1 MSQVDFSD
9 NELLELLDD
18 NLDKKSLQ
26 PPESSKIV
34 EKSRNIHINPYSQNA
49 LENLVKYENIVEDVV
64 SHPIA
69 HKLNYDNLQTYIYP
83 SNLEVRDYQF
93 DIVKKALFSNLLCAL
108 PTGLGKTFIASTV
121 MLNYFRWTIDAKII
135 FMAPTRPLVAQ
146 QIKACYGIT
155 GIPPEQTAILLDKTK
170 RNRAEIWKE
179 KRVFFTTPQVVEN
192 DLSGGLLDPR
202 QVVCLV
208 VDEAHRARGNYS
220 YTKVV
225 QFIKRFNTSFRV
237 LALSATPSADI
248 EGVQQIIDN
257 LMISKVEV
265 RTESSPDTAKYMKT
279 KQVEK
284 VDCEVNENIRTITG
298 YICEA
303 ILPVL
308 RKANEA
314 GIYDITDPARINS
327 FQALEKSRK
336 VVANPSLSEGIKWT
350 YYFILQLLGEVG
362 QFLRRLNVY
371 GIKTFYSFFT
381 EKYVTFTTKYDNK
394 KSTNKL
400 TASFYYH
407 NTIKQMDKFCKK
419 LIEENEAKSRIEG
432 TIEGVYSHPKL
443 EYLISELE
451 LFFSRTGAGNSKV
464 IIFTEFRESALEIV
478 KVVENANKV
487 IHNPSLG
494 DHPFRPHI
502 FIGQAKEKDRFD
514 KTKYLKS
521 IAPKKRGKKRKQ
533 DDIEVGDG
541 DGDNEA
547 KDVKGE
553 RRSKKER
560 PTDRIGSSE
569 DAQARGMNQA
579 LQKELLQKFKS
590 GIYNVLVATSIGEE
604 GLDIGEVDLI
614 VCYDSTSSPIKNI
627 QRMGRTG
634 RKREGKVVLLLSG
647 NERTKFEKAMDNY
660 EWIQRQ
666 IEIGNAI
673 KFYISERIIPDKYEP
688 YVEKMLIE
696 IPKEN
701 EEILE
706 GGEGDDEFL
715 KKVTKI
721 SNKKKNVKESGPKQQ
736 KLEKIFFMPN
746 NVETGFKKASKL
758 VKKVSDF
765 ETKEDYAQDS
775 KLHILHDL
783 SDEDE
788 SDFPEN
794 EIDELTPDA
803 LFGSTNSSK
812 TLSSSIKPLDQ
823 SSQTKASTITVKNE
837 ENKENY
843 FVLPSDSDFDS
854 DEDIP
859 MMRQYEKKAKTS
871 SLISGTA
878 LTKDGSNLQNKN
890 GELHCREK
898 ETAVYP
904 QANTSSESI
913 SVSRNLGSSIS
924 SSPLI
929 RKREHTIPEKLK
941 TKNKKVSIISQ
952 IKRAANLDPVISRD
966 FRDKDGF
973 LSEKQ
978 EEEFVLCCFDS
989 SFTGLNTHT
998 VTDPVISIQRG
1009 LVEGHI
1015 GHSEKSYN
1023 MINFLTLARSDA
1035 DMKELEDSLHE
1046 FHERNQIFKFNDE
1059 YRLYSTLIVS
1069 EDEDSS

>member
-1 MSQVDFSD
+1 MSQNDFSDD

-18 NLDKKSLQ
+18 DLDKKSLE
-26 PPESSKIV
+26 PPQSSKLVKIN
-34 EKSRNIHINPYSQNA
+34 RNIHINPHAQNA
-49 LENLVKYENIVEDVV
+49 LENLVQYENIVEDVV

-93 DIVKKALFSNLLCAL
+93 DIVKKALFNNLLCAL

-121 MLNYFRWTIDAKII
+121 MLNYFRWTTEAKII

-192 DLSGGLLDPR
+192 DLSGGLLDPK
-202 QVVCLV
+202 QIVCLI
-208 VDEAHRARGNYS
+208 VDEAHRAKGNYS

-314 GIYDITDPARINS
+314 GIYDITDPARINA

-443 EYLISELE
+443 EYLVSELE
-451 LFFSRTGAGNSKV
+451 MFFSRSDAGDSKV

-487 IHNPSLG
+487 IHNPELG

-533 DDIEVGDG
+533 DDIEVGDE
-541 DGDNEA
+541 DGDNDA
-547 KDVKGE
+547 AGTKGK
-553 RRSKKER
+553 RGPKKER

-579 LQKELLQKFKS
+579 LQKELLHNFKS
-590 GIYNVLVATSIGEE
+590 GKYNVLVATSIGEE

-634 RKREGKVVLLLSG
+634 RKRDGKVILLLSG

-736 KLEKIFFMPN
+736 KLEKMFFIPN

-765 ETKEDYAQDS
+765 KIAEDNVQDP
-775 KLHILHDL
+775 KKQILSDF
-783 SDEDE
+783 SDEDDN
-788 SDFPEN
+788 DF
-794 EIDELTPDA
+794 DELTPDA
-803 LFGSTNSSK
+803 LFGSSISNK
-812 TLSSSIKPLDQ
+812 NVSSSIKPLDQ
-823 SSQTKASTITVKNE
+823 SSQMKASTIAIQKE
-837 ENKENY
+837 DDKENY
-843 FVLPSDSDFDS
+843 IVLPSDSDFDS
-854 DEDIP
+854 DDDIP
-859 MMRQYEKKAKTS
+859 MMRKYEKKNSNAISGKTS
-871 SLISGTA
+871 INDELVI
-878 LTKDGSNLQNKN
+878 QIKN
-890 GELHCREK
+890 AKRPSREK
-898 ETAVYP
+898 ETTLHA
-904 QANTSSESI
+904 QADTSSESI
-913 SVSRNLGSSIS
+913 SVSRNLGSGIN

-929 RKREHTIPEKLK
+929 KKREHVIQDKLK
-941 TKNKKVSIISQ
+941 ANIKKVSIISQ
-952 IKRAANLDPVISRD
+952 IKRACNLDPVISGE
-966 FRDKDGF
+966 FKDKDGF

-998 VTDPVISIQRG
+998 VNDPVISIQRG

-1023 MINFLTLARSDA
+1023 MINFLDMARSDTEIN
-1035 DMKELEDSLHE
+1035 KLENSLQE

-1069 EDEDSS
+1069 EDEDKL

>member
-1 MSQVDFSD
+1 MSQNDFSDD

-18 NLDKKSLQ
+18 DLDKKSLE
-26 PPESSKIV
+26 PPQSSKLVKIN
-34 EKSRNIHINPYSQNA
+34 RNIHINHHAQNA
-49 LENLVKYENIVEDVV
+49 LENLVQYENIVEDVV

-93 DIVKKALFSNLLCAL
+93 DIVKKALFNNLLCAL

-121 MLNYFRWTIDAKII
+121 MLNYFRWTTEAKII

-192 DLSGGLLDPR
+192 DLSGGLLDPK
-202 QVVCLV
+202 QIVCLI
-208 VDEAHRARGNYS
+208 VDEAHRAKGNYS

-314 GIYDITDPARINS
+314 GIYDITDPARINA

-443 EYLISELE
+443 EYLVSELE
-451 LFFSRTGAGNSKV
+451 MFFSRSDAGDSKV
-464 IIFTEFRESALEIV
+464 IIFTEFRESALEVV

-487 IHNPSLG
+487 INNPELG

-533 DDIEVGDG
+533 DDIEVDDE
-541 DGDNEA
+541 DGDNDA
-547 KDVKGE
+547 AGTKGK
-553 RRSKKER
+553 RGPKKER

-579 LQKELLQKFKS
+579 LQKELLHNFKS
-590 GIYNVLVATSIGEE
+590 GKYNVLVATSIGEE

-634 RKREGKVVLLLSG
+634 RKRDGKVILLLSG

-736 KLEKIFFMPN
+736 KLEKMFFIPN

-758 VKKVSDF
+758 VKKISDF
-765 ETKEDYAQDS
+765 KIAEDNVQDP
-775 KLHILHDL
+775 KKQILPDF
-783 SDEDE
+783 SDEDDN
-788 SDFPEN
+788 DF
-794 EIDELTPDA
+794 DELTPDA
-803 LFGSTNSSK
+803 LFGSSISNK
-812 TLSSSIKPLDQ
+812 NVSSSIKPLDQ
-823 SSQTKASTITVKNE
+823 SSQMKASTIAIQKE
-837 ENKENY
+837 DDKENY
-843 FVLPSDSDFDS
+843 IVLPSDSDFDS
-854 DEDIP
+854 DDDIP
-859 MMRQYEKKAKTS
+859 MMRKYEKKNSNAISGKTS
-871 SLISGTA
+871 INDELVI
-878 LTKDGSNLQNKN
+878 QIKN
-890 GELHCREK
+890 AKVPSREK
-898 ETAVYP
+898 ETTLHA
-904 QANTSSESI
+904 QADTSSESI
-913 SVSRNLGSSIS
+913 SVSRNLGSGIN

-929 RKREHTIPEKLK
+929 KKREHVIQDKLK
-941 TKNKKVSIISQ
+941 ANIKKVSIISQ
-952 IKRAANLDPVISRD
+952 IKRACNLDPVISGE
-966 FRDKDGF
+966 FKDKDGF

-998 VTDPVISIQRG
+998 VNDPVISIQRG

-1023 MINFLTLARSDA
+1023 MINFLDMARSDTEIN
-1035 DMKELEDSLHE
+1035 KLENSLQE

-1069 EDEDSS
+1069 EDEDNL

>member
-1 MSQVDFSD
+1 MSQNDFSDD

-18 NLDKKSLQ
+18 DLDKKSLE
-26 PPESSKIV
+26 PPQSSKLVKIN
-34 EKSRNIHINPYSQNA
+34 RNIHINPHAQNA
-49 LENLVKYENIVEDVV
+49 LENLVQYENIVEDVV

-93 DIVKKALFSNLLCAL
+93 DIVKKALFNNLLCAL

-121 MLNYFRWTIDAKII
+121 MLNYFRWTTEAKII

-192 DLSGGLLDPR
+192 DLSGGLLDPK
-202 QVVCLV
+202 QIVCLI
-208 VDEAHRARGNYS
+208 VDEAHRAKGNYS

-314 GIYDITDPARINS
+314 GIYDITDPARINA

-443 EYLISELE
+443 EYLVSELE
-451 LFFSRTGAGNSKV
+451 MFFSRSDAGDSKV

-487 IHNPSLG
+487 IHNPELG

-533 DDIEVGDG
+533 DDIEVGDE
-541 DGDNEA
+541 DGDNDA
-547 KDVKGE
+547 AGTKGK
-553 RRSKKER
+553 RGPKKER

-579 LQKELLQKFKS
+579 LQKELLHNFKS
-590 GIYNVLVATSIGEE
+590 GKYNVLVATSIGEE

-634 RKREGKVVLLLSG
+634 RKRDGKVILLLSG

-736 KLEKIFFMPN
+736 KLEKMFFIPN

-758 VKKVSDF
+758 VKRVSDF
-765 ETKEDYAQDS
+765 KIAEDNVQDP
-775 KLHILHDL
+775 KKQILPDF
-783 SDEDE
+783 SDEDDN
-788 SDFPEN
+788 DF
-794 EIDELTPDA
+794 DELTPDA
-803 LFGSTNSSK
+803 LFGSSISNK
-812 TLSSSIKPLDQ
+812 NVSSSIKPLDQ
-823 SSQTKASTITVKNE
+823 SSQMKASTIAIQKE
-837 ENKENY
+837 DDKENY
-843 FVLPSDSDFDS
+843 IVLPSDSDFDS
-854 DEDIP
+854 DDDIP
-859 MMRQYEKKAKTS
+859 MMRKYEKNNSNAISGKTS
-871 SLISGTA
+871 INDELVI
-878 LTKDGSNLQNKN
+878 QIKN
-890 GELHCREK
+890 AKVPSREK
-898 ETAVYP
+898 ETTLHA
-904 QANTSSESI
+904 QADTSSESI
-913 SVSRNLGSSIS
+913 SVSRNLGSGIN

-929 RKREHTIPEKLK
+929 KKREHVIQDKLK
-941 TKNKKVSIISQ
+941 ANIKKVSIISQ
-952 IKRAANLDPVISRD
+952 IKRACNLDPVISGE
-966 FRDKDGF
+966 FKDKDGF

-998 VTDPVISIQRG
+998 VNDPVISIQRG

-1023 MINFLTLARSDA
+1023 MINFLDMARSDTEIN
-1035 DMKELEDSLHE
+1035 KLENSLQK

-1069 EDEDSS
+1069 EDEDKL

>member
-1 MSQVDFSD
+1 MSQNDFSDD

-18 NLDKKSLQ
+18 DLDKKSLE
-26 PPESSKIV
+26 PPQSSKLVKIN
-34 EKSRNIHINPYSQNA
+34 RNIHINPHAQNA
-49 LENLVKYENIVEDVV
+49 LENLVQYENIVEDVV

-93 DIVKKALFSNLLCAL
+93 DIVKKALFNNLLCAL

-121 MLNYFRWTIDAKII
+121 MLNYFRWTTEAKII

-192 DLSGGLLDPR
+192 DLSGGLLDPK
-202 QVVCLV
+202 QIVCLI
-208 VDEAHRARGNYS
+208 VDEAHRAKGNYS

-314 GIYDITDPARINS
+314 GIYDITDPARINA

-443 EYLISELE
+443 EYLVSELE
-451 LFFSRTGAGNSKV
+451 MFFSRSDAGDSKV

-487 IHNPSLG
+487 IHNPELG

-533 DDIEVGDG
+533 DDIEVGDE
-541 DGDNEA
+541 DGDNDA
-547 KDVKGE
+547 AGTKGK
-553 RRSKKER
+553 RGPKKER

-579 LQKELLQKFKS
+579 LQKELLHNFKS
-590 GIYNVLVATSIGEE
+590 GKYNVLVATSIGEE

-634 RKREGKVVLLLSG
+634 RKRDGKVILLLSG

-736 KLEKIFFMPN
+736 KLEKMFFIPN

-765 ETKEDYAQDS
+765 KIAEDNVQDP
-775 KLHILHDL
+775 KKQILPDF
-783 SDEDE
+783 SDEDDN
-788 SDFPEN
+788 DF
-794 EIDELTPDA
+794 DELTPDA
-803 LFGSTNSSK
+803 LFGSSISNK
-812 TLSSSIKPLDQ
+812 NVSSSIKPLDQ
-823 SSQTKASTITVKNE
+823 SSQMKASTIAIQKE
-837 ENKENY
+837 DDKENY
-843 FVLPSDSDFDS
+843 IVLPSDSDFDS
-854 DEDIP
+854 DDDIP
-859 MMRQYEKKAKTS
+859 MMRKYEKKNSNAISGKTS
-871 SLISGTA
+871 INDELVI
-878 LTKDGSNLQNKN
+878 QIKN
-890 GELHCREK
+890 AKRPSREK
-898 ETAVYP
+898 ETTLHA
-904 QANTSSESI
+904 QADTSSESI
-913 SVSRNLGSSIS
+913 SVSRNLGSGIN

-929 RKREHTIPEKLK
+929 KKREHVIQDKLK
-941 TKNKKVSIISQ
+941 ANIKKVSIISQ
-952 IKRAANLDPVISRD
+952 IKRACNLDPVISGE
-966 FRDKDGF
+966 FKDKDGF

-998 VTDPVISIQRG
+998 VNDPVISIQRG

-1023 MINFLTLARSDA
+1023 MINFLDMARSDTEIN
-1035 DMKELEDSLHE
+1035 KLENSLQE

-1069 EDEDSS
+1069 EDEDKL

>member
-1 MSQVDFSD
+1 MSQNDFSDD

-18 NLDKKSLQ
+18 DLDKKSLE
-26 PPESSKIV
+26 PPQSSKLVKIN
-34 EKSRNIHINPYSQNA
+34 RNIHINPHAQNA
-49 LENLVKYENIVEDVV
+49 LENLVQYENIVEDVV

-93 DIVKKALFSNLLCAL
+93 DIVKKALFNNLLCAL

-121 MLNYFRWTIDAKII
+121 MLNYFRWTTEAKII

-192 DLSGGLLDPR
+192 DLSGGLLDPK
-202 QVVCLV
+202 QIVCLI
-208 VDEAHRARGNYS
+208 VDEAHRAKGNYS

-314 GIYDITDPARINS
+314 GIYDITDPARINA

-443 EYLISELE
+443 EYLVSELE
-451 LFFSRTGAGNSKV
+451 MFFSRSDAGDSKV

-487 IHNPSLG
+487 IHNPELG

-533 DDIEVGDG
+533 DDIEVGDE
-541 DGDNEA
+541 DEDNDA
-547 KDVKGE
+547 AGTKGK
-553 RRSKKER
+553 RGPKKER

-579 LQKELLQKFKS
+579 LQKELLHNFKS
-590 GIYNVLVATSIGEE
+590 GKYNVLVATSIGEE

-634 RKREGKVVLLLSG
+634 RKRDGKVILLLSG

-736 KLEKIFFMPN
+736 KLEKMFFIPN

-765 ETKEDYAQDS
+765 KIAEDNVQDP
-775 KLHILHDL
+775 KKQILPDF
-783 SDEDE
+783 SDEDDN
-788 SDFPEN
+788 DF
-794 EIDELTPDA
+794 DELTPDA
-803 LFGSTNSSK
+803 LFGSSISNK
-812 TLSSSIKPLDQ
+812 NVSSSIKPLDQ
-823 SSQTKASTITVKNE
+823 SSQMKASTIAIQKE
-837 ENKENY
+837 DDKENY
-843 FVLPSDSDFDS
+843 IVLPSDSDFDS
-854 DEDIP
+854 DDDIP
-859 MMRQYEKKAKTS
+859 MMRKYEKKNSNAISGKTS
-871 SLISGTA
+871 INDELVI
-878 LTKDGSNLQNKN
+878 QIKN
-890 GELHCREK
+890 AKRPSREK
-898 ETAVYP
+898 ETTLHA
-904 QANTSSESI
+904 QADTSSESI
-913 SVSRNLGSSIS
+913 SVSRNLGSGIN

-929 RKREHTIPEKLK
+929 KKREHVIQDKLK
-941 TKNKKVSIISQ
+941 ANIKKVSIISQ
-952 IKRAANLDPVISRD
+952 IKRACNLDPVISGE
-966 FRDKDGF
+966 FKDKDGF

-998 VTDPVISIQRG
+998 VNDPVISIQRG

-1023 MINFLTLARSDA
+1023 MINFLDMARSDTEIN
-1035 DMKELEDSLHE
+1035 KLENSLQE

-1069 EDEDSS
+1069 EDEDKL